1 VLQRYNAACC
11 IRPRAKRPIDFD
23 RQVICKEH
31 TEFIIIDKR
40 T

>member
-1 VLQRYNAACC
+1 MLHPAARQTAEL
-11 IRPRAKRPIDFD
+11 ISTG
-23 RQVICKEH
+23 QVICKEH